1 MGLGSVIPLIKTWRF
16 DIWFGVWNLQAK
28 SNIKNSLNAL
38 KISISNTAIIR

>member
-16 DIWFGVWNLQAK
+16 DIWFGGWNLQAE
-28 SNIKNSLNAL
+28 SNVKNSLNAL